1 MIFNSFTE
9 PAIDNLVGIET
20 TPTTKLNDTT
30 FSNNDFYGEVQQNW
44 NVSMSTITLPEN
56 IPTDQFLTLAVDDRV
71 KIIEENDNNKEW
83 YFGEITDKSDIVK
96 KGWFP
101 ACCLK
106 PFTKSNTS
114 NIKNGSVIVDI

>member
-1 MIFNSFTE
+1 MTE

-56 IPTDQFLTLAVDDRV
+56 IPTDQFLTLTVDDRV

-83 YFGEITDKSDIVK
+83 YFGEINDKSDIVQ